1 MRKIYYGWCVVG
13 GAFLLL
19 FCSMG
24 IHFYA
29 FPVFFD
35 VMVREMEWARTQAA
49 LALTVGTFVLGAMGL
64 LVGGLIHKV
73 GLRPVMVSGT
83 LIAGLGFLLL
93 TTATEPWQFYLYY
106 GVILSA
112 GIAGIEAIPAITAVE
127 AWFDRGKSTALG
139 IATTG
144 MGVGGVV
151 MAPLAG
157 WLISRYDWQTAFAF
171 MAGIVIL
178 VGIPISVI
186 IMRTPGGR
194 KLTHDRRQ
202 QEGLEVR
209 DTTLRQ
215 ALRQKSFWLISIG
228 VLLWL
233 WAYLI
238 GLTHQVAFAV
248 DMGIDRVA
256 AAGAV
261 SVLCASSIPG
271 RLGFGKLGDIMD
283 KRYVMM
289 IAASLQVLA
298 FVVLLQTTNLTM
310 LYIYSCLI
318 GIGIGGLTPILP
330 GLLADYFGRSHF
342 AAIYGGAGMVNTLGL
357 MIGPVYGGWIFDTT
371 GSYSL
376 AFLSGII
383 VTLLAIILLYLAPK
397 PRSNWHGSGSTTQ
410 H

>member
-1 MRKIYYGWCVVG
+1 MKRIYHGWWVVG

-24 IHFYA
+24 THFYA

-35 VMVREMEWARTQAA
+35 VMIREMEWARTQVA
-49 LALTVGTFVLGAMGL
+49 LALTIGTFVLGVMGL
-64 LVGGLIHKV
+64 LIGGLIHKI
-73 GLRPVMVSGT
+73 GLRPVMVCGT
-83 LIAGLGFLLL
+83 IIAGLGFLLL
-93 TTATEPWQFYLYY
+93 TTVNEPWQFYLYY
-106 GVILSA
+106 GLVLSA
-112 GIAGIEAIPAITAVE
+112 GMAGIEAIPTITTVE

-157 WLISRYDWQTAFAF
+157 WLISRYDWQTAFVF

-178 VGIPISVI
+178 IGIPISVI

-194 KLTHDRRQ
+194 KIAPGQEQ
-202 QEGLEVR
+202 QEVLANR
-209 DTTLRQ
+209 DATIGQ

-228 VLLWL
+228 TLLWL

-248 DMGIDRVA
+248 DIGIDRVA

-261 SVLCASSIPG
+261 GLLCAFSIPG

-289 IAASLQVLA
+289 MAASLQVVA
-298 FVVLLQTTNLTM
+298 FVILLKTTNLTM
-310 LYIYSCLI
+310 MYIYSCLI
-318 GIGIGGLTPILP
+318 GVGMGGLTPILP

-342 AAIYGGAGMVNTLGL
+342 GAIYGAAGMVNTLGL

-383 VTLLAIILLYLAPK
+383 LTLLAVVLIYLAPK
-397 PRSNWHGSGSTTQ
+397 PSSQ
-410 H
+410 